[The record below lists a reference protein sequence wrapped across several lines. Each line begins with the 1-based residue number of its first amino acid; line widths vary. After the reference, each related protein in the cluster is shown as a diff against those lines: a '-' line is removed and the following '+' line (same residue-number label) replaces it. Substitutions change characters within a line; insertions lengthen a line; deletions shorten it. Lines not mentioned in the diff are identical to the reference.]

1 MGLFRSRAKKNRENA
16 AAALPEQQTR
26 VPEQQTRVPEQQTRV
41 PEQQTRVPE
50 QQARVPEEPARVT
63 VRAAAA
69 PRETTAEARPDPDRP
84 GWGRSLGQQI
94 SKGRDEPASQE

>member
-26 VPEQQTRVPEQQTRV
+26 VAEQP
-41 PEQQTRVPE
+41 
-50 QQARVPEEPARVT
+50 ARVPEEPAKVT